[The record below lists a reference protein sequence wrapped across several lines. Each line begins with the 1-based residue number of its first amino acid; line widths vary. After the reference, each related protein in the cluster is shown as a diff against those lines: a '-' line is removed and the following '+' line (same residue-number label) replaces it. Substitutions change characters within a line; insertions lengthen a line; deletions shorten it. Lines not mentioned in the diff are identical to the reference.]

1 MKKEEGKS
9 GATPRRQQTQAVRP
23 RDDDSRK
30 RCDPATTTVASG
42 SAPREGMLTKRG
54 NADQERKKK
63 EGIRNKWMGTQT
75 PTNCKHPVDGG
86 VLNLTEKDDMQAN
99 RYVKLIVANLPI
111 YSEFRYLKFHFM
123 SIQNKIIYGYA
134 IALGVAFAG
143 TALGFAIGNYYQNKA
158 QQEQQIASYEN
169 RLLSALQ
176 LDVLYNRPAKQ
187 LAPYLQDPE
196 AFRRESGALLK
207 RLQNIQD
214 LLTKHNNSGKPATL
228 EDLQAFLE
236 DYEVTVE
243 EFRKRAITFKKTVQP
258 LTQKLEGLETAEQL
272 LINLVKS
279 PEFVAFIEAP
289 DLMGEFYQLAIQR
302 EIDTEQAFNNAQLLR
317 NQIILFSFVLSG
329 GVALILALYTSH
341 AIAKPLEK
349 VTDVAQLVT
358 RDSNFNLQVPVQTND
373 EVGVLATSLNQLI
386 CRVKELMTEE
396 QAYIVQL
403 EQAKETA
410 NAANQAKSE
419 FLANMSHELR
429 TPLNGILGYAQILE
443 HSETMSEEENK
454 GIDIIKQCGLHL
466 LKLINDILDLSKIE
480 ARKLDLLVSEFHFP
494 SFLQGVAE
502 ICRIRAEQKGINF
515 YYSPDQNLPIGILA
529 DEKRLQQVLINI
541 LNNGIK
547 FTDVGSVTFAV
558 TAQKLSGRYRLHFEV
573 KDTGVGMTPEQKAKI
588 FLPFEQVGDR
598 KKQTEGT
605 GLGLA
610 ISQKIV
616 KLMDSQL
623 EVKSEVGKGSTFWF
637 DVEVPEAQEWA
648 MTSSTDQ
655 QGTIL
660 GYQGKKYHV
669 LVVDDCWENRSVVV
683 SLLEMLGFEISEAEN
698 GKEALEKMMV
708 LLPDVVITDVM
719 MPVIN
724 GYELLKYI
732 RSSEKLKDVVAI
744 ATSASVFESHQ
755 QEAIETGAD
764 VFLPKPIQTDRLL
777 EILQQYLNLEWVVR
791 QQTTVSAQ
799 ANALIPP
806 DCQVLQE
813 LLTLVKDGNIQGVV
827 KLAEHLQI
835 SDVTFTPFAQEILQ
849 LANSFQ
855 LKHLE
860 TFIKKHIG

>member
-1 MKKEEGKS
+1 
-9 GATPRRQQTQAVRP
+9 
-23 RDDDSRK
+23 
-30 RCDPATTTVASG
+30 
-42 SAPREGMLTKRG
+42 
-54 NADQERKKK
+54 
-63 EGIRNKWMGTQT
+63 
-75 PTNCKHPVDGG
+75 
-86 VLNLTEKDDMQAN
+86 
-99 RYVKLIVANLPI
+99 
-111 YSEFRYLKFHFM
+111 M
-123 SIQNKIIYGYA
+123 SIKSKIISGYS

-143 TALGFAIGNYYQNKA
+143 TSLGFAIGNYYQNKA

-196 AFRRESGALLK
+196 VFRKESSALLK
-207 RLQNIQD
+207 RLQNIQE
-214 LLTKHNNSGKPATL
+214 LLAKHNNSGKPATL
-228 EDLQAFLE
+228 EDLQTFLE

-243 EFRKRAITFKKTVQP
+243 EFKQRATTFQKTVQP
-258 LTQKLEGLETAEQL
+258 LTQKLEGLETAQQL

-289 DLMGEFYQLAIQR
+289 DLMGEFYQLVIQR
-302 EIDTEQAFNNAQLLR
+302 EIDAEQALNDAQFLR
-317 NQIILFSFVLSG
+317 TQIIVFSFGLSG
-329 GVALILALYTSH
+329 GVALILALYNSH
-341 AIAKPLEK
+341 AIAKPLQT
-349 VTDVAQLVT
+349 VTNVAQLVT

-386 CRVKELMTEE
+386 GRVKELMTEK
-396 QAYIVQL
+396 QAYIMQL

-410 NAANQAKSE
+410 HAANQAKSD

-480 ARKLDLLVSEFHFP
+480 ARKLDLLVKEFHFP

-515 YYSPDQNLPIGILA
+515 YYYPNQNLPTGIRA
-529 DEKRLQQVLINI
+529 DEKRLQQVLIN
-541 LNNGIK
+541 LLSNGIK
-547 FTDVGSVTFAV
+547 FTDIGSVTFTV
-558 TAQKLSGRYRLHFEV
+558 TAQKLSDGHHLHFEV
-573 KDTGVGMTPEQKAKI
+573 KDTGVGMTPEQQQKI

-598 KKQTEGT
+598 TKKIEGT

-623 EVKSEVGKGSTFWF
+623 EVRSELGKGSTFCF
-637 DVEVPEAQEWA
+637 DLEVPEAREWA
-648 MTSSTDQ
+648 IVSRTVK

-669 LVVDDCWENRSVVV
+669 LVVDDRWENRSLVV
-683 SLLEMLGFEISEAEN
+683 SLLKVLGFEMSEAKN
-698 GKEALEKMMV
+698 GKEALEKILV
-708 LLPDVVITDVM
+708 FLPDVVITDLM
-719 MPVIN
+719 MPVMN
-724 GYELLKYI
+724 GYEFLKYI

-744 ATSASVFESHQ
+744 ASSASVFDSHQ
-755 QEAIETGAD
+755 QEAIDAGAD
-764 VFLPKPIQTDRLL
+764 VFLPKPIQTDKLL
-777 EILQQYLNLEWVVR
+777 QILQQYLDLEWVYE
-791 QQTTVSAQ
+791 QKTTASAQ
-799 ANALIPP
+799 VTEVRKSEEIVSPAMK
-806 DCQVLQE
+806 VLQE
-813 LLTLVKDGNIQGVV
+813 LLTLVEDGDIQGVV
-827 KLAEHLQI
+827 EVAEELLA
-835 SDVTFTPFAQEILQ
+835 SDVAFTPFAQEILQ

-855 LKHLE
+855 LKQLK
-860 TFIKKHIG
+860 TFIKAHIPHHKI

>member
-1 MKKEEGKS
+1 
-9 GATPRRQQTQAVRP
+9 
-23 RDDDSRK
+23 
-30 RCDPATTTVASG
+30 
-42 SAPREGMLTKRG
+42 
-54 NADQERKKK
+54 
-63 EGIRNKWMGTQT
+63 
-75 PTNCKHPVDGG
+75 
-86 VLNLTEKDDMQAN
+86 
-99 RYVKLIVANLPI
+99 
-111 YSEFRYLKFHFM
+111 M

-214 LLTKHNNSGKPATL
+214 LLAKHNNSGKPATL
-228 EDLQAFLE
+228 KDLQAFLE
-236 DYEVTVE
+236 DYAVTVE
-243 EFRKRAITFKKTVQP
+243 EFRERAITFKKTVQP
-258 LTQKLEGLETAEQL
+258 LTQKLEGVETAQQL
-272 LINLVKS
+272 LIDLVKS

-302 EIDTEQAFNNAQLLR
+302 EIDAEQALNDAQLLR
-317 NQIILFSFVLSG
+317 NQIIVFSFGLSG

-341 AIAKPLEK
+341 AIAKPLET

-358 RDSNFNLQVPVQTND
+358 RDSNFNLQAPVQTND

-386 CRVKELMTEE
+386 CRVKQLMTEE
-396 QAYIVQL
+396 QAYIWQL

-410 NAANQAKSE
+410 NAANQAKSD

-443 HSETMSEEENK
+443 NSQTMSEEEK
-454 GIDIIKQCGLHL
+454 KDIDIIKQCGLHL

-480 ARKLDLLVSEFHFP
+480 ACKLDLLASEFHFP

-515 YYSPDQNLPIGILA
+515 YYSPDKNLPTGIRA
-529 DEKRLQQVLINI
+529 DEKRLQQVLIN
-541 LNNGIK
+541 LLSNGIK
-547 FTDVGSVTFAV
+547 FTDIGSVTFSV
-558 TAQKLSGRYRLHFEV
+558 TAQKLSDQYRLHFEV
-573 KDTGVGMTPEQKAKI
+573 KDTGVGMTPQQQQKI
-588 FLPFEQVGDR
+588 FLPFEQVGDH

-637 DVEVPEAQEWA
+637 NVEVPEGQEWA
-648 MTSSTDQ
+648 MASSTYQ

-660 GYQGKKYHV
+660 GYQGEKCRV
-669 LVVDDCWENRSVVV
+669 LVVDDHWENRSVVV
-683 SLLEMLGFEISEAEN
+683 SLLEMLGFEMSEAEN

-708 LLPDVVITDVM
+708 SLPDVVITDLM
-719 MPVIN
+719 MPVMN

-744 ATSASVFESHQ
+744 ASSASVFESNQ
-755 QEAIETGAD
+755 QEAIDNGAD

-777 EILQQYLNLEWVVR
+777 EILQQCLDLEWVYE
-791 QQTTVSAQ
+791 QKTAASAQ
-799 ANALIPP
+799 VTKVRTSEEIVSPAME
-806 DCQVLQE
+806 VLQE
-813 LLTLVKDGNIQGVV
+813 LLTLVEDGDIQGVV
-827 KLAEHLQI
+827 EAAEELLA
-835 SDVTFTPFAQEILQ
+835 SDVTFTAFAQEILQ

-855 LKHLE
+855 LKQLK
-860 TFIKKHIG
+860 TFIKEYLDFDDG